1 MLKASKE
8 YADTT
13 QAIYDCLKQHVGA
26 DKAISA
32 QALSR
37 LFDVTEREL
46 RSMIATIRKSRDF
59 EGVVLSNNHGYFFG
73 TAEDFDRANKRLVK
87 QALSLLTVA
96 YSNKRKAGLN
106 GQGKLADTNGA
117 VEFLAA
123 FQQEVKRIETGGDT
137 N

>member
-1 MLKASKE
+1 MLKTSKE
-8 YADTT
+8 YADTMH
-13 QAIYDCLKQHVGA
+13 AIYDCLKQYIGE
-26 DKAISA
+26 DQAISA
-32 QALSR
+32 QALCR
-37 LFDVTEREL
+37 LFDIPEREL
-46 RSMIATIRKSRDF
+46 RSIIAAIRKSKDF
-59 EGVVLSNNHGYFFG
+59 EGVILSNNHGYFFG
-73 TAEDFDRANKRLVK
+73 TAEEFDKANKRLVK

-123 FQQEVKRIETGGDT
+123 FQQEVKRIETRGDT